1 MKAETAQEKL
11 NRMLGLAPEKVAE
24 VKAKTTGKV
33 VEVSED
39 DIQEFREAQGL
50 LYFLKAPELFTY
62 KVCKHCGDG
71 FLVSRLYVGFC
82 SYTCIRKELEKD
94 GIKWRKGH
102 DIEALVAD
110 VYEGN
115 EPIWLRQRVLS
126 KLLEMVS
133 KPPNESDAIS
143 SLTQS
148 GSGTSGSQLTRT
160 ETLASKPMNKSPLA
174 PTLDSK
180 SQKSMPS
187 TTSSVSSTT
196 TTSTRGGNVT
206 SGTRGSK
213 RKIISPPS

>member
-71 FLVSRLYVGFC
+71 FLVSRMYVGFC

-94 GIKWRKGH
+94 GIKWRKGN

-115 EPIWLRQRVLS
+115 EPIWLRTRVLK

-133 KPPNESDAIS
+133 RPPNESEAVKSILPS
-143 SLTQS
+143 EPVS
-148 GSGTSGSQLTRT
+148 GSESVGAKSTLMSSAQRQPQQDVTTRSSSPN
-160 ETLASKPMNKSPLA
+160 LGASP
-174 PTLDSK
+174 
-180 SQKSMPS
+180 
-187 TTSSVSSTT
+187 TSSVSSTT
-196 TTSTRGGNVT
+196 TTSPSGGT
-206 SGTRGSK
+206 SISKTSASK
-213 RKIISPPS
+213 RRIISPP